1 VASKVIEIDVRVLTS
16 AVTPRHPGLFP
27 LRIRTTITDLAR
39 AAGVS
44 TATVDRVLND
54 RAGVHARTR
63 RRVLAVAQEIGYLD
77 PEPTA
82 LTGALRQQIDLAF
95 IVPGGTN
102 TFLDAL
108 SRCLTEIG
116 EQRAGETR
124 VVVHR
129 MEAFHPERLASGL
142 RELAGTVD
150 GVGLIALD
158 HPAVRTAI
166 REAVAIGTRILT
178 LVSDISDVPRH
189 GYVGIDNRAAGRLAG
204 HLLGRFLR
212 RARASVA
219 LFAGSLRYRG
229 HEERASG
236 FRRILAEE
244 FPDLALLETREM
256 HDDVEECYREAS
268 RLLAAT
274 VDLAGIYNV
283 GGGNRGIVRALED
296 AGRVRDV
303 VVIGHEVTEHTRR
316 FLLSGAMDAVIDQ
329 NPRQEAEVAVDALLQ
344 AIRAGGHPLRIPP
357 IRAQAIFRENL
368 PEL

>member
-1 VASKVIEIDVRVLTS
+1 M
-16 AVTPRHPGLFP
+16 
-27 LRIRTTITDLAR
+27 RTTIADIAQ

-44 TATVDRVLND
+44 TATVDRVLNG

-63 RRVLAVAQEIGYLD
+63 RRVLAAAQGIGYLD
-77 PEPTA
+77 
-82 LTGALRQQIDLAF
+82 GAAEMEAPGQAAAIDLAF

-108 SRCLTEIG
+108 SGYLIEIG
-116 EQRAGETR
+116 ERRADEVR
-124 VVVHR
+124 LRVHR
-129 MEAFHPERLASGL
+129 MEAFDPESLAAGLRALAS
-142 RELAGTVD
+142 TVD

-166 REAVAIGTRILT
+166 REAVAAGTTIVT

-189 GYVGIDNRAAGRLAG
+189 SYVGIDNRAAGRLAG

-212 RARASVA
+212 RSRAPVA
-219 LFAGSLRYRG
+219 MFAGSLRYRG

-244 FPDLALLETREM
+244 FPDLTLLETREM
-256 HDDVEECYREAS
+256 HDDLDECFREATG
-268 RLLAAT
+268 LLAST
-274 VDLAGIYNV
+274 PDLAGIYNV
-283 GGGNRGIVRALED
+283 GAGNRGIVRALEA

-316 FLLSGAMDAVIDQ
+316 FLLAGAMDAVIDQ
-329 NPRQEAEVAVDALLQ
+329 NPQQEAEVAVEALLQ
-344 AIRAGGHPLRIPP
+344 SIRGGGKTLRVPP

-368 PEL
+368 PEP

>member
-1 VASKVIEIDVRVLTS
+1 MGIPLGSHPLGGLAS
-16 AVTPRHPGLFP
+16 HM
-27 LRIRTTITDLAR
+27 RTTITDLAR

-44 TATVDRVLND
+44 TATVDRVLNG

-77 PEPTA
+77 PAPAVEG
-82 LTGALRQQIDLAF
+82 GAASPLADLAF

-102 TFLDAL
+102 TFLNAL
-108 SRCLTEIG
+108 SRHLREVG
-116 EQRAGETR
+116 EQRAAEAR
-124 VVVHR
+124 IAVHR
-129 MEAFHPERLASGL
+129 MEVFDPESLAAGL
-142 RELAGTVD
+142 RALAGSAD

-166 REAVAIGTRILT
+166 REAAAIGTRIVT

-212 RARASVA
+212 RGHACVA
-219 LFAGSLRYRG
+219 MFAGSLRYRG
-229 HEERASG
+229 HEERAFG

-244 FPDLALLETREM
+244 FPDLTLLETREM
-256 HDDVEECYREAS
+256 HDDFEECYRAATA
-268 RLLAAT
+268 LLAST
-274 VDLAGIYNV
+274 PDLAGIYNV
-283 GGGNRGIVRALED
+283 GAGNRGIVRALEE

-329 NPRQEAEVAVDALLQ
+329 NPQQEAELAIESLLQ
-344 AIRAGGHPLRIPP
+344 AIRGGGQPLRVPP